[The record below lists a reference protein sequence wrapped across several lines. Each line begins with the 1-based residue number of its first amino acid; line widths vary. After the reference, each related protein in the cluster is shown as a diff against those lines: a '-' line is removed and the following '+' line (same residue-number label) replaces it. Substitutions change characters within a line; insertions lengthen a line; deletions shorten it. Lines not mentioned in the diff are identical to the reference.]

1 MGVALAPQTGAC
13 GHNRAMAKLAP
24 RLSPAQI
31 AEVIKTAW
39 DDQPPFNKVLTTHGL
54 LPGQVIALLK
64 RELTPSAYKTWQA
77 RSGGG
82 PARRPRR

>member
-1 MGVALAPQTGAC
+1 MAS

-82 PARRPRR
+82 APPRRPRR